1 MWISDLEI
9 KAQMN
14 LPSTDE
20 IIEDLDFLDDWEQR
34 YQYIIDLGK
43 QLPSLAEEHKQDLNK
58 VRGCQSNVWMVSEE
72 HDGRLQFKVDS
83 DAVIVQGL
91 LAVVLAAYDNKTRA
105 EIQTFDIDAY
115 FTQLDLERHISPT
128 RGNGLR
134 AIVAKIQGL
143 AV

>member
-1 MWISDLEI
+1 
-9 KAQMN
+9 MN